1 MKRKLLSLFL
11 SLSLMVVSVTGCQ
24 SDSVTEE
31 TKKEV
36 QTKKSQV
43 LSLYKEIETMI
54 QKNHIEADADFAK
67 MKEKLTSMSKK
78 VDEKIEDTTEED
90 AKQANTITALTRGVS
105 YLDATVNGMGR
116 GAGNCASEQ
125 LLGFLKNPKYDIIP
139 LLKFLEK
146 HIVPL
151 KESGVVS

>member
-1 MKRKLLSLFL
+1 MKRKLVSLFL

-67 MKEKLTSMSKK
+67 MKDKLTSMSKK
-78 VDEKIEDTTEED
+78 VDEKIEHTTEED
-90 AKQANTITALTRGVS
+90 AKQAIT
-105 YLDATVNGMGR
+105 
-116 GAGNCASEQ
+116 E
-125 LLGFLKNPKYDIIP
+125 LKR
-139 LLKFLEK
+139 LETNLQQTK
-146 HIVPL
+146 KNVEAHIA
-151 KESGVVS
+151 K

>member
-1 MKRKLLSLFL
+1 MKRKLVSLFL

-54 QKNHIEADADFAK
+54 QKNFAK
-67 MKEKLTSMSKK
+67 MKDKLTSMSKK

-90 AKQANTITALTRGVS
+90 AKQAIT
-105 YLDATVNGMGR
+105 
-116 GAGNCASEQ
+116 E
-125 LLGFLKNPKYDIIP
+125 LKR
-139 LLKFLEK
+139 LETNLQQTK
-146 HIVPL
+146 KNVEAHIA
-151 KESGVVS
+151 K